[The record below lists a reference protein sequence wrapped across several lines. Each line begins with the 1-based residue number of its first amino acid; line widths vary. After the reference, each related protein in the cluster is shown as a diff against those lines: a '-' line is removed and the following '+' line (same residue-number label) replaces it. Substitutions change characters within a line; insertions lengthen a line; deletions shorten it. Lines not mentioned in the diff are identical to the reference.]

1 MTTTRE
7 VRVSRWTMPILRIG
21 MGLFLVDW
29 GLDKLIATEGSI
41 GIFSHFYGLEVGGA
55 AIRLAGVAEILLGL
69 ALAVGVLPRV
79 TAWIQLV
86 VNAISTAASWKEIL
100 DPWGLLGL
108 TEGGSHLFLASI
120 VVMAVSVVL
129 VLNARSRNPRQ
140 TGMNDE

>member
-1 MTTTRE
+1 
-7 VRVSRWTMPILRIG
+7 MPILRIG

-41 GIFSHFYGLEVGGA
+41 GIFSHFYGLEVEGA

-140 TGMNDE
+140 TPMNDE

>member
-1 MTTTRE
+1 
-7 VRVSRWTMPILRIG
+7 MPILRIG

-140 TGMNDE
+140 TPMNDE

>member
-1 MTTTRE
+1 
-7 VRVSRWTMPILRIG
+7 MPILRIG

>member
-86 VNAISTAASWKEIL
+86 VNAISTTASWKEIL

-140 TGMNDE
+140 TRMNDE

>member
-7 VRVSRWTMPILRIG
+7 IRVSRWTIPILRMG
-21 MGLFLVDW
+21 MGLFLVAW

-41 GIFSHFYGLEVGGA
+41 GIFSHFYGLDAGGA
-55 AIRLAGVAEILLGL
+55 TIRLAGVAEILLGV
-69 ALAVGVLPRV
+69 ALAAGVLPPV

-129 VLNARSRNPRQ
+129 VLNARSWNPRQ

>member
-86 VNAISTAASWKEIL
+86 VNAISTAASWKEVL

>member
-1 MTTTRE
+1 
-7 VRVSRWTMPILRIG
+7 MPILRIG

-86 VNAISTAASWKEIL
+86 VNAISTAASWKEVL

-140 TGMNDE
+140 TPMNDE

>member
-140 TGMNDE
+140 TPMNDE